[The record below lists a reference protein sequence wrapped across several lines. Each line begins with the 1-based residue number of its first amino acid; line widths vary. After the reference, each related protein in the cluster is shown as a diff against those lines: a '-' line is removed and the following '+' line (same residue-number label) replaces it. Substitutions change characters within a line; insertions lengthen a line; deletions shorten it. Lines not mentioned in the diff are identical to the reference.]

1 MNKLFPIGKVI
12 RAAGMKGAVSV
23 RPLSRYFDDYV
34 RSHPLYVGFSE
45 EISSKVQL
53 SDVTGTG
60 KKRRFIFKG
69 MQDRDSAETMM
80 GQTVF
85 AVVDDSDAIHFV
97 SGDLIG
103 YDVVTDS
110 GRLIG
115 KLGEILWLPAND
127 AYVIYSGDQEFII
140 PIIPEIVK
148 EIRHP
153 QRAVMIKPMEGLLD

>member
-12 RAAGMKGAVSV
+12 RASGRKGAVSV

-34 RSHPLYVGFSE
+34 QSHPLHVGFSE

-53 SDVTGTG
+53 SDVTGAG
-60 KKRRFIFKG
+60 KKRHFIFTG
-69 MQDRDSAETMM
+69 LQDRDSAETMV

-85 AVVDDSDAIHFV
+85 AVVDDSDEIHFV

-103 YDVVTDS
+103 YDVVTDN

-115 KLGEILWLPAND
+115 ELGEILWLPAND
-127 AYVIYSGDQEFII
+127 AYVIYSGDQEFLI

-148 EIRHP
+148 EISHP
-153 QRAVMIKPMEGLLD
+153 QRSVMITPMEGLLD

>member
-1 MNKLFPIGKVI
+1 M
-12 RAAGMKGAVSV
+12 

-34 RSHPLYVGFSE
+34 HSHPLHVGFSE
-45 EISSKVQL
+45 EFSSIVQL
-53 SDVTGTG
+53 SDVIGAG
-60 KKRRFIFKG
+60 KKRRFIFTG
-69 MQDRDSAETMM
+69 MQDRDGSETMV
-80 GQTVF
+80 GQTIF

-115 KLGEILWLPAND
+115 ELGEILWLPAND
-127 AYVIYSGDQEFII
+127 AYVIYSGDQEFLI

-148 EIRHP
+148 EISHT
-153 QRAVMIKPMEGLLD
+153 QRAVMITPMEGLLD

>member
-12 RAAGMKGAVSV
+12 RASGMKGAVSV
-23 RPLSRYFDDYV
+23 RPLSRYFDNYV
-34 RSHPLYVGFSE
+34 QSHPLPVGFSE

-53 SDVTGTG
+53 SDVTGAG
-60 KKRRFIFKG
+60 KKRRFIFTG
-69 MQDRDSAETMM
+69 MQDRDSAETMI

-85 AVVDDSDAIHFV
+85 AVVNDSDPIHFV

-115 KLGEILWLPAND
+115 ELG
-127 AYVIYSGDQEFII
+127 
-140 PIIPEIVK
+140 
-148 EIRHP
+148 
-153 QRAVMIKPMEGLLD
+153 

>member
-1 MNKLFPIGKVI
+1 MNKLFPIGKGV
-12 RAAGMKGAVSV
+12 RATGMKGAVSV

-34 RSHPLYVGFSE
+34 HSHPLHVGFSE
-45 EISSKVQL
+45 ELSSIVQL
-53 SDVTGTG
+53 SDVIGAG
-60 KKRRFIFKG
+60 KKRRFIFTG
-69 MQDRDSAETMM
+69 MQDRDGAETMV
-80 GQTVF
+80 GQTIF

-115 KLGEILWLPAND
+115 ELGEILWLPAND
-127 AYVIYSGDQEFII
+127 AYVIYSGDQEFLI

-148 EIRHP
+148 EISHT
-153 QRAVMIKPMEGLLD
+153 QRAVMITPMEGLLD

>member
-1 MNKLFPIGKVI
+1 
-12 RAAGMKGAVSV
+12 MKGAVSV

-34 RSHPLYVGFSE
+34 HSHPLHVGFSE
-45 EISSKVQL
+45 ELSSIVQL
-53 SDVTGTG
+53 SDVIGAG
-60 KKRRFIFKG
+60 KKRRFIFTG
-69 MQDRDSAETMM
+69 MQERDSAETMV
-80 GQTVF
+80 GQTIF

-115 KLGEILWLPAND
+115 ELGEILWLPAND
-127 AYVIYSGDQEFII
+127 AYVIYSGEQEFLI

-148 EIRHP
+148 EISHT
-153 QRAVMIKPMEGLLD
+153 QRVVMITPMEGLLD

>member
-1 MNKLFPIGKVI
+1 
-12 RAAGMKGAVSV
+12 MKGAVSV

-34 RSHPLYVGFSE
+34 HSHPLHVGFSE
-45 EISSKVQL
+45 EFSSIVQL
-53 SDVTGTG
+53 SDVIGAG
-60 KKRRFIFKG
+60 KKRRLIFTG
-69 MQDRDSAETMM
+69 MQELDSAETMV
-80 GQTVF
+80 GQTIF

-115 KLGEILWLPAND
+115 ELGEILWLPAND
-127 AYVIYSGDQEFII
+127 AYVIYSGDQEFLI

-148 EIRHP
+148 EISHP
-153 QRAVMIKPMEGLLD
+153 QRAVMITPMEGLLD

>member
-1 MNKLFPIGKVI
+1 
-12 RAAGMKGAVSV
+12 MKGAVSV

-34 RSHPLYVGFSE
+34 RSHPLQVGFSE

-53 SDVTGTG
+53 SVVAGAG
-60 KKRRFIFKG
+60 KKRRFIFSG
-69 MQDRDSAETMM
+69 MQDRNNAETMI

-97 SGDLIG
+97 SGELIG

>member
-1 MNKLFPIGKVI
+1 
-12 RAAGMKGAVSV
+12 MKGAVSV

-34 RSHPLYVGFSE
+34 HSHPLHVGFSE
-45 EISSKVQL
+45 EFSSIVQL
-53 SDVTGTG
+53 SDVIGAG
-60 KKRRFIFKG
+60 KKRRFIFTG
-69 MQDRDSAETMM
+69 MQDRDGAEPMV
-80 GQTVF
+80 GQTIF

-115 KLGEILWLPAND
+115 ELGEILWLPAND

-148 EIRHP
+148 EISHP
-153 QRAVMIKPMEGLLD
+153 LRAVMIALMEGLLD

>member
-12 RAAGMKGAVSV
+12 RASGMKGAVSV
-23 RPLSRYFDDYV
+23 RPLSRYFDNYV
-34 RSHPLYVGFSE
+34 QSHPLHVGFSE
-45 EISSKVQL
+45 EVSSKVQL
-53 SDVTGTG
+53 SDVTGAG
-60 KKRRFIFKG
+60 KKRRFIFTG
-69 MQDRDSAETMM
+69 MQDRDSAETMI

-85 AVVDDSDAIHFV
+85 AVVNDLDAIHFV

-115 KLGEILWLPAND
+115 ELGEILWLPAND
-127 AYVIYSGDQEFII
+127 AYVIYSNDQEFLI

-153 QRAVMIKPMEGLLD
+153 QRAVMITPMEGLLD

>member
-1 MNKLFPIGKVI
+1 MNKLFPIGKVV
-12 RAAGMKGAVSV
+12 RATGMKGAVSV

-34 RSHPLYVGFSE
+34 QSHPLHVGFSE
-45 EISSKVQL
+45 EFSSIVQL
-53 SDVTGTG
+53 IDVIGAG
-60 KKRRFIFKG
+60 KKRRFIFTG
-69 MQDRDSAETMM
+69 MQERDSAETMV
-80 GQTVF
+80 GQTIF

-115 KLGEILWLPAND
+115 ELGEILWLPAND
-127 AYVIYSGDQEFII
+127 AYVIYSGDQEFLI

-148 EIRHP
+148 EISHP
-153 QRAVMIKPMEGLLD
+153 QRAVMITPMEGLLD